1 MTDTASADETSS
13 IRMRAYAV
21 MVFAPLFFCSNLII
35 GRAANEAV
43 LPNTLAFW
51 RWFIA
56 FAILLPFALPGI
68 RRHFTALRTHA
79 GELFLLG
86 FLGMVVCGSLIYV
99 SLHHT
104 TATNA
109 TLIYTSSPVLIVLL
123 EWLFR
128 GIRPSLRQTIGIALA
143 FAGVAIII
151 MKGDLQRLL
160 SFQFNFGDIGVAIGA
175 LAWACYSVLLKRAHF
190 RALPTI
196 ALFCAIAFA
205 GWVLLLPFMVW
216 ELVQFDAFPRSA
228 NAWWSILGVA
238 LIASVLAFST
248 FQYGVKIL
256 GPSVAGI
263 FMYLLPIY
271 GVSLAVI
278 FLGEQLQTFHLAGFL
293 CVAAG
298 VALAT
303 LPSRLMR

>member
-1 MTDTASADETSS
+1 
-13 IRMRAYAV
+13 MRAYAV

-51 RWFIA
+51 RWLIA
-56 FAILLPFALPGI
+56 FAILLPFALPGMK
-68 RRHFTALRTHA
+68 RHFAVLRAHA

-86 FLGMVVCGSLIYV
+86 FLAMVLCGSLIYL

-123 EWLFR
+123 EWAFR
-128 GIRPSLRQTIGIALA
+128 GIRPSARQAIGIAFA
-143 FAGVAIII
+143 FAGVAIIL

-160 SFQFNFGDIGVAIGA
+160 SFQFNLGDIGVAIGA
-175 LAWACYSVLLKRAHF
+175 VAWACYSVLLKRSHF
-190 RALPTI
+190 RSLPTI
-196 ALFCAIAFA
+196 ALFCAIACT
-205 GWVLLLPFMVW
+205 GWILLLPLMVW
-216 ELVQFDAFPRSA
+216 ELVAFDAFPRSA
-228 NAWWSILGVA
+228 DAWWSIMGVA
-238 LIASVLAFST
+238 LIASVLAFSA
-248 FQYGVKIL
+248 FQYGIKIL

-271 GVSLAVI
+271 GVSLAIV
-278 FLGEQLQTFHLAGFL
+278 FLGEQLHSFHIAGFV
-293 CVAAG
+293 CVAIG

-303 LPSRLMR
+303 LPSRLLS